1 MNAPAILA
9 GVAALALAGCGG
21 SASHSAERLRA
32 QAGRICTK
40 ALDAGALVEPPR
52 VPGAT
57 AAFLRRGIAALRPE
71 LAALR
76 TLRAPSEQAGAY
88 SSALAALARE
98 LTILTATAHD
108 LDDGAD
114 PVTTVKTLQHR
125 LAPVEGASDAAWRT
139 LGVSACLSR

>member
-21 SASHSAERLRA
+21 SSSHSTERLRE

-88 SSALAALARE
+88 SAAVGALARE
-98 LTILTATAHD
+98 LTIVTATAHD
-108 LDDGAD
+108 LDRGAD
-114 PVTTVKTLQHR
+114 PLPVIKTLQHR
-125 LAPVEGASDAAWRT
+125 LAPVEATGDAAWRS
-139 LGVSACLSR
+139 LDVPACVSR

>member
-1 MNAPAILA
+1 MSARAIVA

-21 SASHSAERLRA
+21 SSPSMVKLRA
-32 QAGRICTK
+32 RAARACTT
-40 ALDAGALVEPPR
+40 AFAAGALIQAPP
-52 VPGAT
+52 VPAAT
-57 AAFLRRGIAALRPE
+57 NAFLRRGIAVIRPE
-71 LAALR
+71 LADLR